1 MTMGKVTRRGV
12 IAGGAAM
19 LAAPAVW
26 ANPAEGV
33 RRNVS
38 GFAAI
43 DWRDHF
49 DMLKGGAIVAD
60 TKSRALHFWSED
72 ESIYRL
78 FPTSV
83 PRSEDLTRLGY
94 TRIIKKVE
102 GPSWTPTPSMR
113 ERDPSLPV
121 TIPPGP
127 ENPMGTH
134 ALHLSWQYYR
144 IHGTHDTRKIGRKS
158 SDGCIGLYN
167 EKIAELF
174 GLTNVGT
181 QVRLI

>member
-1 MTMGKVTRRGV
+1 MKTMMTRRGV
-12 IAGGAAM
+12 IALGAAM
-19 LAAPAVW
+19 LAAPAVQ
-26 ANPAEGV
+26 AATPQAV
-33 RRNVS
+33 RRNIS
-38 GFAAI
+38 SFASM

-49 DMLKGGAIVAD
+49 SDLKHGAIVAD

-72 ESIYRL
+72 ESLYRL

-83 PRSEDLTRLGY
+83 PRSSELTKLGY
-94 TRIIKKVE
+94 TRIIRKVE

-121 TIPPGP
+121 TVPPGP

-174 GLTNVGT
+174 ELTKVGT